1 MPTQLARFTD
11 RCVDLSQKAVVGE
24 PAPPIQKG
32 GGGYADWVIVALH
45 CLREYL
51 DHPYRRLLDV
61 LAEMP
66 NVVSKLGLSVDELP
80 DFTTVCTRKQELK
93 MRIWRVLLQVSASL
107 HEFGEVQAI
116 DATGFQR
123 HKASRHYVIRVG
135 YNFDDI
141 KTTALVDCDS
151 TAIIDVHFSMKQPHD
166 TQIGRQVLTRNLDD
180 LCTVVADKGYDWDA
194 LRHELRD
201 AGVRPVIKHREF
213 YALDKAHNARHD
225 EDTYHRR
232 SLVEAIFYALKRRFG
247 ETLRARTWFGQ
258 FRELVLKAAVRNIE
272 QAVSHSRL

>member
-1 MPTQLARFTD
+1 M
-11 RCVDLSQKAVVGE
+11 
-24 PAPPIQKG
+24 
-32 GGGYADWVIVALH
+32 
-45 CLREYL
+45 
-51 DHPYRRLLDV
+51 
-61 LAEMP
+61 
-66 NVVSKLGLSVDELP
+66 DELP
-80 DFTTVCTRKQELK
+80 DFTTVCTRKQDLE
-93 MRIWRVLLQVSASL
+93 MRIWRVLLRSSASL

-151 TAIIDVHFSMKQPHD
+151 TAILDVHCSMKQPHD
-166 TQIGRQVLTRNLDD
+166 TQIGRQVLTRNLQRLD
-180 LCTVVADKGYDWDA
+180 TVVADKGYDWDA

-213 YALDKAHNARHD
+213 YPLDMAHNARHD
-225 EDTYHRR
+225 EETYHRR
-232 SLVEAIFYALKRRFG
+232 SLVVSIFFALKHRFG

-258 FRELVLKAAVRNIE
+258 FRELVLKSAVRNIE
-272 QAVSHSRL
+272 QSVKTSH